1 MRVALP
7 RFSNQGGSAP
17 VLAVFAIAVAVGI
30 AWGLPSSDT
39 WAADSISPRSCGLGA
54 IAETY
59 WPGHFHTYPPLHM
72 AILTVLSLP
81 WMALAAARAG
91 TGPDALPAELIKPL
105 YMTGIEASARAVAAA
120 MALGIVAQTL
130 RLWTRLRNARVG
142 FVAGAVVALNS
153 TLVYYAHTGN
163 LEVPYLF
170 WLTWAL
176 VEMDRVMTGESRER
190 PALLFAT
197 AAVLTKDQAAAA
209 LILPLPLAL
218 VAVPWIARRA
228 SPVRRELLVAVATAA
243 ALYALVSGAVTNPVG
258 FAHRVAFL
266 LGPASQTWA
275 GYPHTTGG
283 ALMLARDALRAT
295 PHFASWPVAVVAL
308 GGLALAATNGTAIDR
323 LRRLAPF
330 AGAFSFALFFTLG
343 ARRSEDR
350 FLLPESLGFF
360 PYAAV
365 AFGAA
370 WDRWAPARIFFVG
383 AAAVALV
390 PAVLAVASVDATL
403 LVDSRYE
410 AERFLRRL
418 SKGSRVVVYGGPI
431 FLPRVPAG
439 LVAER
444 LGIEPIADRQ
454 AIAGITDVVDL
465 AMDPRKRSP
474 LAIVLSTELSTPPET
489 EPGPASRPYGLMQ
502 YADAKSRA
510 LFRSLYDGSLGY
522 VRVLRAE
529 CTLPDPLECRNVHDS
544 TGREVW
550 IYMRDVRLIP
560 RP

>member
-1 MRVALP
+1 MR
-7 RFSNQGGSAP
+7 GSAP
-17 VLAVFAIAVAVGI
+17 VLGFFATAILVGI
-30 AWGLPSSDT
+30 TWGLPSSDT

-54 IAETY
+54 IAQTY

-81 WMALAAARAG
+81 WMGLAAARAG
-91 TGPDALPAELIKPL
+91 TGAGALAAELIKPL

-120 MALGIVAQTL
+120 MALGIVVQTI
-130 RLWTRLRNARVG
+130 RLWTRLWNPRVG
-142 FVAGAVVALNS
+142 VVAGAVVALNS

-176 VEMDRVMTGESRER
+176 VEMDRVMAGEPRER
-190 PALLFAT
+190 PALLLAA

-209 LILPLPLAL
+209 LLLPLPLAL
-218 VAVPWIARRA
+218 LVVPWVLRRA
-228 SPVRRELLVAVATAA
+228 SPARRSLVTAA
-243 ALYALVSGAVTNPVG
+243 AIAAVAYALVSGAVTNPVG
-258 FAHRVAFL
+258 FARRIAFL

-275 GYPHTTGG
+275 GYPHTAPG
-283 ALMLARDALRAT
+283 ALSLARDALLAT
-295 PHFASWPVAVVAL
+295 PHFSSWPVA
-308 GGLALAATNGTAIDR
+308 LAAIAGLILAAKAAPAPFR
-323 LRRLAPF
+323 LRRLVPF
-330 AGAFSFALFFTLG
+330 AAAVSFAVFFTLG

-370 WDRWAPARIFFVG
+370 WDRWASPRLVFVG
-383 AAAVALV
+383 MAAAAFTPAL
-390 PAVLAVASVDATL
+390 LAVASVDATL
-403 LVDSRYE
+403 LADSRYD
-410 AERFLRRL
+410 AERFLQRMQ
-418 SKGSRVVVYGGPI
+418 KGAHVVVYGGPI
-431 FLPRVPAG
+431 FLPRIPSS

-454 AIAGITDVVDL
+454 AIAGITDVVDP
-465 AMDPRKRSP
+465 AMNPRSRSP
-474 LAIVLSTELSTPPET
+474 AAIVLSTELSTPAVI
-489 EPGPASRPYGLMQ
+489 EPPSASKPFGLMQ
-502 YADAKSRA
+502 YADAKSHG
-510 LFRSLYDGSLGY
+510 LFRSLFDGSLGY

-529 CTLPDPLECRNVHDS
+529 CTLPDPLECRNIHDS

-560 RP
+560 R